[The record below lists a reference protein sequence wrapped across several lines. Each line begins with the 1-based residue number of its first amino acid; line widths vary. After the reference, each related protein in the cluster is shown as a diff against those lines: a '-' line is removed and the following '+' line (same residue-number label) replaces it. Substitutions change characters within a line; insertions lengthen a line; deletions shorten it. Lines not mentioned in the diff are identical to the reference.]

1 MPKTQAEE
9 DLEDMQDGRCP
20 ECETDNPD
28 NIEETVATI
37 NGKDNVPVL
46 ICDACG
52 FTVELLKKD

>member
-1 MPKTQAEE
+1 MPQNQDPE
-9 DLEDMQDGRCP
+9 DLEDMKDGRCP
-20 ECETDNPD
+20 ECDTDNPN

-52 FTVELLKKD
+52 FTVELPKKD

>member
-1 MPKTQAEE
+1 MTETEK
-9 DLEDMQDGRCP
+9 DLQEMQDGICP
-20 ECETDNPD
+20 ECDTDYPD

-52 FTVELLKKD
+52 FTVELPKKD